1 MSKATSRRAY
11 SYIRFSHPK
20 QAEGGSLERQLRLTD
35 SYCKR
40 KGLALDTSLTLRDLG
55 VSAFRGDNVKD
66 GSLGAFLEACRTGR
80 VPKGSYLIL
89 ENLDRLSRSQIR
101 PALKLF
107 LELQDYGITIV
118 THEPEREYDP
128 EASDALALIEPLI
141 IFARAH
147 EESVMK
153 SHRRKDGWRQ
163 ARDRARQGG
172 GPMLKTCPAWLEV
185 TDDGF
190 RTLEGPA
197 AAVRLIY
204 TLAREGLGVGRITSR
219 LVAEGVPPIGD
230 KGRWVKAYV
239 YRILTNPAAM
249 GTYQPNRQEGK
260 KVVPDGEPIPAYYP
274 SVVSEEEWHQAQA
287 AIRTRAGDH
296 DEQGRFLKGGK
307 ASRAAGRKGAQ
318 EANLFTG
325 LARCARTGERM
336 HLVHAMGRKGEGE
349 RRKYTYLC
357 PTRETG
363 VPAGAKI
370 DYPTFEGAIL
380 SALRELRPADIAAEG
395 EHTNGREAEVARLSG
410 RLLDIDSRLERAQQR
425 ARTAENFDTFLDLI
439 EGLQKERKEV
449 RERLAELSREDTPP
463 SANLGEAQSL
473 AGLLAK
479 APAEQRADLRRRL
492 KARLP
497 QLVARVMV
505 LVVPRGRDRLCAVQ
519 VWFHNKRHR
528 DYLIL
533 HKPREVTGGNEFALT
548 DTGTWAR
555 VGGGGWARS
564 LATVAKAGELDLRK
578 PDHAKRLEKVL
589 STMDLPELC

>member
-1 MSKATSRRAY
+1 MPKPSSRRAY

-35 SYCKR
+35 AYCRR
-40 KGLALDTSLTLRDLG
+40 KGLTLDTSLTLHDLG

-66 GSLGAFLEACRTGR
+66 GALGAFLEACRTGR
-80 VPKGSYLIL
+80 VPKGSCLIL

-107 LELQDYGITIV
+107 LDLQDYGITIV

-185 TDDGF
+185 TDDSF
-190 RTLEGPA
+190 RILEGPA
-197 AAVRLIY
+197 AAVRQIY
-204 TLAREGLGVGRITSR
+204 SWARSGLGVHRILER

-249 GTYQPNRQEGK
+249 GTNQPNRQEGK
-260 KVVPDGEPIPAYYP
+260 KVVPDGEPIPNYYP
-274 SVVSEEEWHQAQA
+274 AVVSEQEWQDVQA
-287 AIRTRAGDH
+287 ALRARSGDY
-296 DEQGRFLKGGK
+296 DEQGRFVKGGK

-325 LARCARTGERM
+325 LARCGRSGERM
-336 HLVHAMGRKGEGE
+336 HLGYGLGRKGEGE
-349 RRKYTYLC
+349 RKRYVYLC
-357 PTRETG
+357 PTKETAVRDRG
-363 VPAGAKI
+363 GI
-370 DYPTFEGAIL
+370 DYPTFEGAVL
-380 SALRELRPADIAAEG
+380 SALRELRPGDIADEG
-395 EHTNGREAEVARLSG
+395 RPANGREAEVARLSG
-410 RLLDIDSRLERAQQR
+410 RLLDLDSRLERAQQR
-425 ARTAENFDTFLDLI
+425 ARTTEDFDAFLDLI
-439 EGLQKERKEV
+439 GDLQKERKEV
-449 RERLAELSREDTPP
+449 RDRLTELSREDAGPP

-473 AGLLAK
+473 IGMLAN
-479 APAEQRADLRRRL
+479 APADQRAELRRRL

-497 QLVARVMV
+497 QLVAEVMV

-519 VWFHNKRHR
+519 VWFHNKRQR
-528 DYLIL
+528 SYLIL
-533 HKPREVTGGNEFALT
+533 HRPREVTGGNEFVLT
-548 DTGTWAR
+548 ETGTWLRA
-555 VGGGGWARS
+555 GGGGWMRTFVSA
-564 LATVAKAGELDLRK
+564 ATAGDLDLRK
-578 PDHAKRLEKVL
+578 RGDAKKLEVVL
-589 STMDLPELC
+589 TNLDLLK